1 MGREGHTFNLA
12 GGNELTTLG
21 AAWFV
26 SYCYYIHI
34 DKNHLNWNSVSTYKN
49 RISVFNSSTSYHKYW
64 LQEVLNMNPIRLNKN
79 SLGLNGNDIKKMATE
94 LLKII

>member
-12 GGNELTTLG
+12 GGDELTTMG

-26 SYCYYIHI
+26 SYCYYIHVN
-34 DKNHLNWNSVSTYKN
+34 KNHLNWNAVSTYKN
-49 RISVFNSSTSYHKYW
+49 RISVFNNSTPYHKYW
-64 LQEVLNMNPIRLNKN
+64 LKEVLNMNTNKLNKN
-79 SLGLNGNDIKKMATE
+79 SLGLNGNDIKKMSEE